1 MADKRWPKAAALSGD
16 GETRRAGLSSLAGAL
31 EGGVSLGAGPAD
43 GETGGRGDGER
54 VRCGHVRGALLAAC
68 CLAFAGTAAA
78 PLHGQDLGRQVAAV
92 RDGAVGFRYAAA
104 PGVFGAGDGVII
116 IRRDGHTSIMH
127 GSVRGDFSRF
137 DTASCVCQN
146 GPVRVVLEKR
156 NGAVAR
162 LKAAVGDEWP
172 VSGSVRDLGEVQ
184 PQAAADFLIGLV
196 PDVPR
201 RDANEAMMAASL
213 GRDVVLWRRLLP
225 LARDRSLESHKRK
238 QVVFW
243 LGQEASDAVL
253 GPLQELA
260 LADDDDIAVRKSAI
274 FALSQHKGTDV
285 VPTLMRLAQSDKL
298 DPRLRKQAFFWL
310 AQHDDPEVVAFFEKV
325 LTGTGG

>member
-1 MADKRWPKAAALSGD
+1 MCESGVWS
-16 GETRRAGLSSLAGAL
+16 RAGGP
-31 EGGVSLGAGPAD
+31 GGVKGPGAWPADRETGERGAG
-43 GETGGRGDGER
+43 ER
-54 VRCGHVRGALLAAC
+54 ARRGHVRRALLAAC

-78 PLHGQDLGRQVAAV
+78 PVHGQDLGRQVSAV

-116 IRRDGHTSIMH
+116 IRRDGRTSIMH
-127 GSVRGDFSRF
+127 GSMRGDFSRF
-137 DTASCVCQN
+137 DTASCACQN
-146 GPVRVVLEKR
+146 GPVRVVLTKQA
-156 NGAVAR
+156 GKVTR
-162 LKAAVGDEWP
+162 LDVAVGDDWP
-172 VSGSVRDLGEVQ
+172 SSGAVRDLGEVQ
-184 PQAAADFLIGLV
+184 PQTAANYLVDLV

-201 RDANEAMMAASL
+201 RAANEAMMAAGL

-225 LARDRSLESHKRK
+225 LARDRSLESGKRK

-253 GPLQELA
+253 GPLQQLA

-274 FALSQHKGTDV
+274 FALSQHKGVDV
-285 VPTLMRLAQSDKL
+285 VPTLMRLAQSDRL

-310 AQHDDPEVVAFFEKV
+310 AQHPDPEVVDFFER
-325 LTGTGG
+325 LLAGNQP

>member
-1 MADKRWPKAAALSGD
+1 MADTRWPKAAALSGD

-31 EGGVSLGAGPAD
+31 EGGVSLGAWPAD
-43 GETGGRGDGER
+43 GETGRRGDGECFR
-54 VRCGHVRGALLAAC
+54 WGHVRGALLAAC
-68 CLAFAGTAAA
+68 CLAFLGVAAA
-78 PLHGQDLGRQVAAV
+78 PLRGQDLERQVAAV
-92 RDGAVGFRYAAA
+92 RDGAVGFRFAAA
-104 PGVFGAGDGVII
+104 PGVFGAGDAII

-127 GSVRGDFSRF
+127 GLARGDYSRF
-137 DTASCVCQN
+137 DTASCACQN
-146 GPVRVVLEKR
+146 GPVRVVLTRRAGNITGLE
-156 NGAVAR
+156 VS
-162 LKAAVGDEWP
+162 VGDDWRS
-172 VSGSVRDLGEVQ
+172 SGTVRDLGEVP

-201 RDANEAMMAASL
+201 RAANEAMMAASL

-298 DPRLRKQAFFWL
+298 DPRLRRQAFFWL